1 MSYGSE
7 PKEMYVVWRINGI
20 EVRTWDSGSSL
31 GRFEIRFI
39 EGPEMPDWWE
49 KIKYITPMDIYC
61 HSHREAA
68 QHAAGF
74 IDAAT
79 KITR

>member
-1 MSYGSE
+1 
-7 PKEMYVVWRINGI
+7 
-20 EVRTWDSGSSL
+20 SSL